1 MPTGASNNDYSI
13 NIMKN
18 LIYLIA
24 IVFIA
29 ACGKTKDKKAELA
42 QLKKERAELDGKIAK
57 LEAEVGTKPVQEA
70 SEVSVVELEPVTFK
84 SFVEVQG
91 KVDAQENVQV
101 SAETPGVITAIYVK
115 AGQQV
120 SKGQVLA
127 QLDDKVVRQNIS
139 SLQTQLEL
147 ATTLYKRQKSLW
159 DQKIGTEVQY
169 LTAKT
174 QKEGVEK
181 QIAVLRS
188 QLAMYKLKSP
198 ISGTVDLME
207 LKLGQALNPGMPG
220 LTVVNANNLKVKA
233 EVAES
238 YSGKVNTGD
247 EVLVVF
253 PDTKDSIVTK
263 VTFASKVID
272 PASRSFDVEVKLPGR
287 SRYRP
292 NMLAV
297 LKIVDY
303 RSNDAITVPVNA
315 IQKSESGEYVYVA
328 EKGKAKKVDISTDK
342 VSDGKA
348 QVIAGLKAGEKVI
361 TLGFQN
367 LNEGDSVK
375 F

>member
-253 PDTKDSIVTK
+253 PDTQDSIVTR

-342 VSDGKA
+342 VSEGKA

-367 LNEGDSVK
+367 LNEGDLVK